1 MPAVGAAPRRR
12 AARPLPFHAPRRTGR
27 GQGARLHE
35 RVQRR
40 SARAAPAAAHPQH
53 LRRPGPLRI
62 TSAPARG
69 RRRAL
74 GGGQLGRTRSTRL
87 DVPAAAKARAFTS
100 GFTAGLPE
108 LHLLRLTL
116 STSGGRVLSENTYWR
131 HRTPE
136 TMRSLGGLPD
146 ARLTVTA
153 LGRTRKGDRE
163 EVRVRVGNRG
173 RAVAAMTRLSLR
185 EARGGARVPP
195 TLYSDNYPRLLP
207 GESRTVTL
215 SRPRTAAH
223 ADLTVRAEPFNG
235 SPVSAGA

>member
-1 MPAVGAAPRRR
+1 MSPAPGPR
-12 AARPLPFHAPRRTGR
+12 
-27 GQGARLHE
+27 ARL
-35 RVQRR
+35 V
-40 SARAAPAAAHPQH
+40 
-53 LRRPGPLRI
+53 

-74 GGGQLGRTRSTRL
+74 DGGQLGRTRSTRL
-87 DVPAAAKARAFTS
+87 DVPAAAAKARAFTS

-116 STSGGRVLSENTYWR
+116 STSGGRVLSANTYWR

-136 TMRSLGGLPD
+136 AMRALGDLPD

-153 LGRTRKGDRE
+153 LGRTRKSDRE
-163 EVRVRVGNRG
+163 EARVRVGNRG

-185 EARGGARVPP
+185 EARGGDRVLP

-223 ADLTVRAEPFNG
+223 AGLTVRAEPFNG

>member
-1 MPAVGAAPRRR
+1 MSPAPGPR
-12 AARPLPFHAPRRTGR
+12 
-27 GQGARLHE
+27 ARL
-35 RVQRR
+35 V
-40 SARAAPAAAHPQH
+40 
-53 LRRPGPLRI
+53 

-74 GGGQLGRTRSTRL
+74 DGGQLGRTRSTRL
-87 DVPAAAKARAFTS
+87 DVPAAAAKARAFTS

-136 TMRSLGGLPD
+136 AMRALGGLPD

-195 TLYSDNYPRLLP
+195 TLYSDNYLWLLP

-223 ADLTVRAEPFNG
+223 AGLTVRAEPFNR

>member
-1 MPAVGAAPRRR
+1 GRGRVPGARPQGPPRHQRPCPRSAPR
-12 AARPLPFHAPRRTGR
+12 PDG
-27 GQGARLHE
+27 
-35 RVQRR
+35 V
-40 SARAAPAAAHPQH
+40 
-53 LRRPGPLRI
+53 
-62 TSAPARG
+62 
-69 RRRAL
+69 
-74 GGGQLGRTRSTRL
+74 QLGRSRSTRL

-136 TMRSLGGLPD
+136 AMRALGGLPD

-185 EARGGARVPP
+185 EARGGDRVLP
-195 TLYSDNYPRLLP
+195 TLYSDNYLWLLP

-215 SRPRTAAH
+215 FWPRTAAH
-223 ADLTVRAEPFNG
+223 AGLTVRAEPFNG